1 MARFRPVDPSSQNI
15 GRGSEQQMGIQFF
28 EGDAGDITSREA
40 GNMVKR
46 MVQYAEQQLK
56 NGGRL

>member
-1 MARFRPVDPSSQNI
+1 MAKFRPIDPSQAA
-15 GRGSEQQMGIQFF
+15 GSSEKQMGVQYF

-46 MVQYAEQQLK
+46 MIQFAEQQLK
-56 NGGRL
+56 QGNRL

>member
-1 MARFRPVDPSSQNI
+1 MAKFRPVDPSQAV
-15 GRGSEQQMGIQFF
+15 GSGERQMGIQYF

-46 MVQYAEQQLK
+46 MIQFAEQQLK
-56 NGGRL
+56 QGKRL

>member
-1 MARFRPVDPSSQNI
+1 MARFRPINPAQAT
-15 GRGSEQQMGIQFF
+15 GSEKQMGVQFF

-46 MVQYAEQQLK
+46 MIEFAEQQLK
-56 NGGRL
+56 NGGKL